1 MKLNVVK
8 PKKKV
13 VLAILVVI
21 LFFCGIYL
29 FNQRNG
35 KEGFDLTPG
44 GHKFDFIS
52 GMPGQNTR
60 SDNCSIYLSDINEQ
74 LDPNKLPP
82 INTQYI
88 RACPSSSSCVFGKE
102 WLNNLSKGNWSAVT
116 AWLQQ
121 IDSGVAPAMPFNS
134 PYRPA
139 AGSGT
144 GAGLGPRII
153 ALLEDWQI
161 FLQALQNFVDAWNS
175 YVQSFSEAGGNQY
188 GSAMF
193 QAYAKSLIPSQ
204 QNSFWTLIGYF
215 SWVTAQSIVDLG
227 NYYKMSPG
235 TQTVGNWLS
244 LQRIAFLDK
253 ATKGLPLINVST
265 ILEDTPPNCSVNQ
278 LQILVSLYKIAV
290 EYYTRLQC
298 SFDIV
303 EIAPALYPV
312 DQMVFPYDV
321 EYAFLRKWNYVP
333 GPLGTNLHWLL
344 ADLRGRQ
351 CNYPF
356 AQYA

>member
-1 MKLNVVK
+1 MKFNAVK

-21 LFFCGIYL
+21 LFICGIYL
-29 FNQRNG
+29 FNQRTG
-35 KEGFDLTPG
+35 KEGFDLTPA
-44 GHKFDFIS
+44 GHQFDFNS
-52 GMPGQNTR
+52 GQNNT
-60 SDNCSIYLSDINEQ
+60 SALCTIHQSTINDQ

-102 WLNNLSKGNWSAVT
+102 WLDNLSRGNWSSVT

-121 IDSGVAPAMPFNS
+121 IDAEVAPAMPFNS
-134 PYRPA
+134 PYRPS

-153 ALLEDWQI
+153 ALLQDWQI

-193 QAYAKSLIPSQ
+193 QAYGKSLTPSQ
-204 QNSFWTLIGYF
+204 RNSFGTLMGYF
-215 SWVTAQSIVDLG
+215 HSVTQQSIADLG
-227 NYYKMSPG
+227 KYYKMENSS
-235 TQTVGNWLS
+235 VAHWLS

-253 ATKGLPLINVST
+253 ATSGLPLINVST
-265 ILEDTPPNCSVNQ
+265 ILSDTPPNCSVNQ
-278 LQILVSLYKIAV
+278 IQMLVSLYRIAV
-290 EYYTRLQC
+290 DYYTRLQS
-298 SFDIV
+298 SFDV
-303 EIAPALYPV
+303 VVKMPELYSI
-312 DQMVFPYDV
+312 DNMIFPYDV
-321 EYAFLRKWNYVP
+321 EYAFLKKWNYVP
-333 GPLGTNLHWLL
+333 GPLGTNLHALL

-356 AQYA
+356 ANYA